1 MTAVEKITESILCE
15 AKQEAESIINA
26 AKAEA
31 EAILQKAK
39 AESDAL
45 EVELKAEADKKAA
58 ATAESQKSASA
69 LHVRNAVL
77 LKKREEIDNT
87 LDELLKHFFSL
98 ETGEYF
104 DVLLSLAK
112 QRAKAE
118 DGVMYLNSTDLKRM
132 PKDFS
137 KALES
142 LKITVSTEALDTVS
156 GGFVLKYGDVE
167 ENADFK
173 ALIAEKYELLTDI
186 IGRELF

>member
-15 AKQEAESIINA
+15 AKQEAEKAIDA

-31 EAILQKAK
+31 EAIIQKAK

-45 EVELKAEADKKAA
+45 EAELKAEADKKAA
-58 ATAESQKSASA
+58 AAAESQKSASA
-69 LHVRNAVL
+69 LRVRNAVL
-77 LKKREEIDNT
+77 LKKREEIDKT
-87 LDELLKHFFSL
+87 LDELLKHFLSL

-132 PKDFS
+132 PENFP
-137 KALES
+137 KALEP
-142 LKITVSTEALDTVS
+142 LKITVSTEALDTIP